1 MTKEAHTRSIIS
13 RRRLGRIALGAAT
26 ATTLAAPPRVGRAQP
41 VVIRIGHVQP
51 ITGPSAAY
59 GIRARD
65 GATLALEDVNREGV
79 TLGGATHRLEM
90 TVADMVNDPRQA
102 VTLLRQWATDPGIPA
117 VMGPTNSV
125 GYVPMVPAAGQ
136 LRVPLIGNGSG
147 APIRE
152 WNIWSYRVNPAGTA
166 VVGQVVRKVVER
178 ERVRRMAVIY
188 DQTQDAQAGDAEGVR
203 NAAREVGYELVAY
216 EAFRANDQDFSPQ
229 IAKIRSARPDAIYVA
244 AATGDGVKVVSQIR
258 ETGIEKP
265 LITGYGSFHDP
276 VYWDGTRGGLRGCY
290 TWLAQDLNAPTPA
303 LKSFLDRYNS
313 RFPQQEATSFST
325 FGYDAVIALAEAL
338 KRAGAADRAKLQEA
352 LSSLDITTPLGTRI
366 TFRNPPDGNNLN
378 PSIVVVRINGRATY
392 EAVA

>member
-1 MTKEAHTRSIIS
+1 
-13 RRRLGRIALGAAT
+13 
-26 ATTLAAPPRVGRAQP
+26 
-41 VVIRIGHVQP
+41 
-51 ITGPSAAY
+51 
-59 GIRARD
+59 
-65 GATLALEDVNREGV
+65 
-79 TLGGATHRLEM
+79 
-90 TVADMVNDPRQA
+90 
-102 VTLLRQWATDPGIPA
+102 
-117 VMGPTNSV
+117 
-125 GYVPMVPAAGQ
+125 
-136 LRVPLIGNGSG
+136 
-147 APIRE
+147 
-152 WNIWSYRVNPAGTA
+152 
-166 VVGQVVRKVVER
+166 
-178 ERVRRMAVIY
+178 MAVIY

-203 NAAREVGYELVAY
+203 NAAREIGYELVAY

-258 ETGIEKP
+258 EAGIEKP

-325 FGYDAVIALAEAL
+325 FGYDAVVTLAEAL

>member
-1 MTKEAHTRSIIS
+1 MTKDAHTSNHIG
-13 RRRLGRIALGAAT
+13 RRRLGGVLGSAA
-26 ATTLAAPPRVGRAQP
+26 ASALAAPPRIGRAQP
-41 VVIRIGHVQP
+41 AAIRLGHVQP

-65 GATLALEDVNREGV
+65 GATLALEDVNRDGV
-79 TLGGATHRLEM
+79 ALGGATHRLEM

-102 VTLLRQWATDPGIPA
+102 VTLLRQWATDSGILA

-125 GYVPMVPAAGQ
+125 GYVPIVPAAGQ
-136 LRVPLIGNGSG
+136 LRIPLVGNGSG

-152 WNIWSYRVNPAGTA
+152 WNIWSYRVNPVGTA
-166 VVGQVVRKVVER
+166 VVNQVVRKVVER

-203 NAAREVGYELVAY
+203 HAAREIGYELVAY

-258 ETGIEKP
+258 EAGIEKP

-290 TWLAQDLNAPTPA
+290 TWLAQDLNAPTPQ

-325 FGYDAVIALAEAL
+325 FGYDAVIAVAEAL

-352 LSSLDITTPLGTRI
+352 LSGLDITTPLGTRI
-366 TFRNPPDGNNLN
+366 TFRNPPDGNNLS

-392 EAVA
+392 EAMA